1 MYDMPVVAPLVTL
14 VHIIQVELEGKG
26 LSVSVVVVHP
36 TIPKRCARGTWL
48 NPECNNV
55 LH

>member
-1 MYDMPVVAPLVTL
+1 MLSLPMVTL

-36 TIPKRCARGTWL
+36 TIPTKRCARGH
-48 NPECNNV
+48 V
-55 LH
+55 AKSGVQ